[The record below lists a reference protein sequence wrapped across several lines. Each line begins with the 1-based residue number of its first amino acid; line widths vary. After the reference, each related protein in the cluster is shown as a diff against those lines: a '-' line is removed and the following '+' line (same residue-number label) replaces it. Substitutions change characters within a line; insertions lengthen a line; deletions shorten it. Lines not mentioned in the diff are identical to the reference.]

1 MGRPIDYT
9 CINKYKAMNIH
20 AGPSHSF
27 PLIGILPINT
37 TITCTEEENLWYR
50 HNYGGLNGWSTNEG
64 WKWLSIIEDRSD
76 NIKKTDTTTNN
87 NNITPSDIAN
97 KITNF
102 VSNVANTISNID
114 IPKKPQ
120 IKSSIDSGF
129 AESLGKEKGI
139 YPSDEIDLY
148 NKFNRFG
155 YLPMKDRIGTVRE
168 YSFYTKP
175 DLHIFQ
181 DGDPRELNKE
191 LKPYPLFVD
200 AFDRYPNVLKQLQ
213 MSVRG
218 NRYPFMNLLY
228 NTRKNTIDLP
238 GITAKEL
245 ETASNV
251 YGSKVFYRKHS
262 FDSDEGHEFNAE
274 FEDYKNLDVYMLFKL
289 YDEYERLK
297 SLGIVSPP
305 DRIANT
311 VNKILHDQFGIFKF
325 IVDEDGETIL
335 FWAYLVGCFP
345 KGVPRETFS
354 EVNNE
359 LVYSIPIKSTVVLDS
374 DPLIL
379 SDFNN
384 LVSQKMSSSRN
395 TVGIYSNKYSGVDP
409 TWCSIPYIY
418 KDASIG
424 RQKFAYKLKWKE

>member
-9 CINKYKAMNIH
+9 CINKFKAMNIH
-20 AGPSHSF
+20 SGPSHSY

-37 TITCTEEENLWYR
+37 TIICTEEENLWYK
-50 HNYGGLNGWSTNEG
+50 HDYGGLSGWSTNEG
-64 WKWLSIIEDRSD
+64 WKWLSIMEDRSD
-76 NIKKTDTTTNN
+76 NVQKTDTTEK
-87 NNITPSDIAN
+87 NNITKVSDINA
-97 KITNF
+97 KPVYEPI
-102 VSNVANTISNID
+102 VNIKTTKR
-114 IPKKPQ
+114 PEM
-120 IKSSIDSGF
+120 KSSIDNRFS
-129 AESLGKEKGI
+129 ESLGKERGI
-139 YPSDEIDLY
+139 YPSNEIDLY
-148 NKFNRFG
+148 TKFNRFG
-155 YLPMKDRIGTVRE
+155 YLPIKDRIGTVKE

-175 DLHIFQ
+175 DLNIFQ
-181 DGDPRELNKE
+181 GGDINLLNSQ
-191 LKPYPLFVD
+191 LKPYPIFVD
-200 AFDRYPNVLKQLQ
+200 AFERYPKVLAQLQ
-213 MSVRG
+213 RSVKG
-218 NRYPFMNLLY
+218 NRNPFMNLLY

-238 GITAKEL
+238 GITAKET

-251 YGSKVFYRKHS
+251 YGSKIFYRKHS

-297 SLGIVSPP
+297 SLGVVSPP
-305 DRIANT
+305 DRIEN
-311 VNKILHDQFGIFKF
+311 VENKILHDQFGIFKY

-335 FWAYLVGCFP
+335 FWAYLLGCFP

-354 EVNNE
+354 EVQNE

-374 DPLIL
+374 DPVIL
-379 SDFNN
+379 SDFND
-384 LVSQKMSSSRN
+384 LVSQSMTSMRN

-418 KDASIG
+418 KDVSIG